1 MTGSGHRFQDRD
13 LELLMGNLLRWGV
26 LIAATVVLLGGGIY
40 LMQYGHELMHYR
52 HFDGEP
58 AQLQGIGSIWTTAL
72 QGHGR
77 SIIQLGI
84 LILIATPIFRI
95 IASIFGYVLERDW
108 KYVVITLLVLS
119 VILSGF

>member
-1 MTGSGHRFQDRD
+1 MTGNKHRFQDRD
-13 LELLMGNLLRWGV
+13 LELLMGNLLRRGV
-26 LIAATVVLLGGGIY
+26 LISAAVVLIGGSIY
-40 LMQYGHELMHYR
+40 LMQHGHELMHYR
-52 HFDGEP
+52 HFEGEP

-84 LILIATPIFRI
+84 LLLIATPIFRI

-108 KYVVITLLVLS
+108 KYVIITLLVLS